1 MGGCTSLNWEKYHR
15 STRGASGYSI
25 RPKHIPHIQ
34 WTSPKQLAIIDE
46 LLAKLEDKGVDVQMV
61 KDDYSSTRRNYK
73 RDAATAV
80 SMIRCLTD
88 IGLRNG
94 ISIGFEMFYL
104 NLCKEK
110 KTGKKIKYKTSKR
123 YTAPT
128 GYEFIGELQKIKRYS
143 DGREEAC

>member
-15 STRGASGYSI
+15 SARGASGYSI

-46 LLAKLEDKGVDVQMV
+46 LIANLKHQGAEVQGII
-61 KDDYSSTRRNYK
+61 DDFSSTRRNYK
-73 RDAATAV
+73 RDAYTAAQ
-80 SMIRCLTD
+80 MIRALTD
-88 IGLRNG
+88 LGLQNG

-104 NLCKEK
+104 NLCKDK

-123 YTAPT
+123 WAAPV
-128 GYEFIGELQKIKRYS
+128 GYEFIGELQKIKRYD

>member
-1 MGGCTSLNWEKYHR
+1 MGGCTSINWDKHR
-15 STRGASGYSI
+15 RVVSGKAGYGI
-25 RPKHIPHIQ
+25 RPKHVPRIQ

-80 SMIRCLTD
+80 SMIRRLTD

-110 KTGKKIKYKTSKR
+110 ETGKKIKYKTSKR

>member
-1 MGGCTSLNWEKYHR
+1 MGGCTALNWGKYR
-15 STRGASGYSI
+15 QTMRGVNGYSGC
-25 RPKHIPHIQ
+25 PKHIPHIQ

-46 LLAKLEDKGVDVQMV
+46 LLVKLADRGVDVQRI

-80 SMIRCLTD
+80 SMIRRLTD
-88 IGLRNG
+88 LGLQNG
-94 ISIGFEMFYL
+94 IPIGFEMFYL

-123 YTAPT
+123 WAAPV
-128 GYEFIGELQKIKRYS
+128 GYEFIGELQKIKRYD